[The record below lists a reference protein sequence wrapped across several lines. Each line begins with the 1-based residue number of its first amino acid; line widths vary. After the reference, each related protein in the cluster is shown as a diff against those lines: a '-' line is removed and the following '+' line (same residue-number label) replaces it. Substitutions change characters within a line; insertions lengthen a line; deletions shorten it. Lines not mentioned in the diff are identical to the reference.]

1 MAKKYFRFS
10 LRSLFIV
17 LTVSCVAIG
26 PLGRILH
33 FRQQATMHHRHVEQ
47 QLKRANA
54 AALKF
59 PARRSDTYLKNA
71 QQHLIFA
78 NACDYASF
86 HPWLSIADAQVII
99 TRPFSDNDK
108 RDFDFR

>member
-26 PLGRILH
+26 PLGRILY
-33 FRQQATMHHRHVEQ
+33 FRQQAASHHRYVEQ

-54 AALKF
+54 AALDF
-59 PARRSDTYLKNA
+59 PAKRSDAYLKNA

-86 HPWLSIADAQVII
+86 HPWLSIADAHEII
-99 TRPFSDNDK
+99 SRPYDEKGNTT
-108 RDFDFR
+108 FDFR